1 MSVGSVISAGIGL
14 IGSALQYRSSVAE
27 GRIQQQIAEA
37 QARNERLKG
46 RVEAVKAQ
54 ESANEILRRT
64 KRALASNIARGYSSG
79 VLPEVGSAAVF
90 SEQQVL
96 RPAALD
102 VGILDQDAFLAIEQS
117 ERQARN
123 LEYKGDMA
131 KRQARTAALG
141 NLFMSVAEVGL
152 SGAFSGLG
160 SPSPTS
166 TLPVTPM
173 ARPTIPVPIGG
184 SLAPNAS
191 LINTAGTSGVMSAV
205 ARPGQA
211 AFSRSIAGGATP
223 ISGNYGVFNT
233 AGGGLI

>member
-1 MSVGSVISAGIGL
+1 MSFGSVVSAGIGL

-37 QARNERLKG
+37 EARNERLKG

-123 LEYKGDMA
+123 LEYKGRMA
-131 KRQARTAALG
+131 ARQAQTAALG
-141 NLFMSVAEVGL
+141 NLVMSVAQVGL
-152 SGAFSGLG
+152 SGALDFS
-160 SPSPTS
+160 SPAT
-166 TLPVTPM
+166 TTTPM
-173 ARPTIPVPIGG
+173 TPPTPIG
-184 SLAPNAS
+184 
-191 LINTAGTSGVMSAV
+191 SAL
-205 ARPGQA
+205 ARPGLA
-211 AFSRSIAGGATP
+211 SNFSQIKVGGGAC
-223 ISGNYGVFNT
+223 ST
-233 AGGGLI
+233 AGGGMNFI

>member
-1 MSVGSVISAGIGL
+1 MSFGSVVSAGIGL

-123 LEYKGDMA
+123 LEYKGRMA
-131 KRQARTAALG
+131 ARQAQTAALG
-141 NLFMSVAEVGL
+141 NLVMAGAQVGL
-152 SGAFSGLG
+152 SGAFEGL
-160 SPSPTS
+160 SF
-166 TLPVTPM
+166 
-173 ARPTIPVPIGG
+173 GG
-184 SLAPNAS
+184 SGYSAS
-191 LINTAGTSGVMSAV
+191 AFQGVSKAGTRNVPMSARV
-205 ARPGQA
+205 GP
-211 AFSRSIAGGATP
+211 AFGG
-223 ISGNYGVFNT
+223 
-233 AGGGLI
+233 

>member
-1 MSVGSVISAGIGL
+1 MSFGSVISAGIGL

-27 GRIQQQIAEA
+27 GRIQQDIAEA
-37 QARNERLKG
+37 KARNERLKG

-54 ESANEILRRT
+54 EQANEILRRT

-79 VLPEVGSAAVF
+79 VLPEVGSSAVF

-102 VGILDQDAFLAIEQS
+102 VGILDQEAFLAIEQS

-123 LEYKGDMA
+123 LEYQGQMA
-131 KRQARTAALG
+131 ARQARTSALG
-141 NLFMSVAEVGL
+141 DLLMSVAQVGL
-152 SGAFSGLG
+152 SGALNFSLPG
-160 SPSPTS
+160 PSTS
-166 TLPVTPM
+166 APTPM

-184 SLAPNAS
+184 SLAANAS
-191 LINTAGTSGVMSAV
+191 QINTAGTSGVMSAV

-211 AFSRSIAGGATP
+211 AFSRSIAGGANP

>member
-1 MSVGSVISAGIGL
+1 MSFGSVVSAGIGL

-123 LEYKGDMA
+123 LEYKGRMA
-131 KRQARTAALG
+131 ARQAQTAALG

-160 SPSPTS
+160 SSVS
-166 TLPVTPM
+166 S
-173 ARPTIPVPIGG
+173 AG
-184 SLAPNAS
+184 SGAIAQPGIAGNVS
-191 LINTAGTSGVMSAV
+191 QINTAGNVAMNRAVNPMFVGQTSPLSGGV
-205 ARPGQA
+205 
-211 AFSRSIAGGATP
+211 
-223 ISGNYGVFNT
+223 YNT
-233 AGGGLI
+233 AGGGMNFI

>member
-1 MSVGSVISAGIGL
+1 MTAATAISAISAGVGL
-14 IGSALQYRSSVAE
+14 VGSFLQYRSTVAQGKAE
-27 GRIQQQIAEA
+27 QRIAEA

-123 LEYKGDMA
+123 LEYKGRMA
-131 KRQARTAALG
+131 ARQAQTAALG
-141 NLFMSVAEVGL
+141 NLVMSVAQVGL

-160 SPSPTS
+160 S
-166 TLPVTPM
+166 
-173 ARPTIPVPIGG
+173 AG
-184 SLAPNAS
+184 SGAIAQ
-191 LINTAGTSGVMSAV
+191 
-205 ARPGQA
+205 PG
-211 AFSRSIAGGATP
+211 IAGNVSQINVGGGAFP
-223 ISGNYGVFNT
+223 T
-233 AGGGLI
+233 AGGGMNFRPPQGISFI

>member
-123 LEYKGDMA
+123 LEYKGRMA
-131 KRQARTAALG
+131 ARQAQTAALG
-141 NLFMSVAEVGL
+141 NLVMSVAQVGL
-152 SGAFSGLG
+152 SGALDFSL
-160 SPSPTS
+160 PTTS
-166 TLPVTPM
+166 TATPTVIP
-173 ARPTIPVPIGG
+173 RPTVPPLNRL
-184 SLAPNAS
+184 SVAS
-191 LINTAGTSGVMSAV
+191 QINTAGTSGVMSAV

-233 AGGGLI
+233 VGGGLL

>member
-1 MSVGSVISAGIGL
+1 MSFGSVVSAGIGL

-123 LEYKGDMA
+123 LEYKGRMA
-131 KRQARTAALG
+131 ARQAQTAALG
-141 NLFMSVAEVGL
+141 NLVMSVAQVGL
-152 SGAFSGLG
+152 SGALDFSL
-160 SPSPTS
+160 PTTS
-166 TLPVTPM
+166 TAAPTVIP
-173 ARPTIPVPIGG
+173 RPTLNRLSV
-184 SLAPNAS
+184 AS
-191 LINTAGTSGVMSAV
+191 QINTAGTSGVMSAV

>member
-1 MSVGSVISAGIGL
+1 MSFGSVVSAGIGL

-27 GRIQQQIAEA
+27 GKIQQQIAEA
-37 QARNERLKG
+37 EARNQRLKG

-123 LEYKGDMA
+123 LEYKGRMA
-131 KRQARTAALG
+131 ARQAQTAALG
-141 NLFMSVAEVGL
+141 NLVMSVAQVGL
-152 SGAFSGLG
+152 SGAFSGMNLG
-160 SPSPTS
+160 
-166 TLPVTPM
+166 
-173 ARPTIPVPIGG
+173 GG
-184 SLAPNAS
+184 SGYSAS
-191 LINTAGTSGVMSAV
+191 AFQGVSNAGTTNVPMSARV
-205 ARPGQA
+205 GP
-211 AFSRSIAGGATP
+211 AFGG
-223 ISGNYGVFNT
+223 
-233 AGGGLI
+233 

>member
-1 MSVGSVISAGIGL
+1 MSFGSVVSAGIGL

-123 LEYKGDMA
+123 LEYKGRMA
-131 KRQARTAALG
+131 ARQAQTAALG
-141 NLFMSVAEVGL
+141 NLVMSVAQVGL
-152 SGAFSGLG
+152 SGALDFSL
-160 SPSPTS
+160 PTTS
-166 TLPVTPM
+166 TAAPTVIP
-173 ARPTIPVPIGG
+173 RPTLNRLSV
-184 SLAPNAS
+184 AS
-191 LINTAGTSGVMSAV
+191 QINTAGTSGVMSAV

-233 AGGGLI
+233 AGGGLL